1 MLKIQIPITLPHS
14 HHLVL
19 WFSNF
24 SAHQNHLEDLN
35 HRLLGSTFTI
45 SNSVTLRS
53 DHSVCIFDHR
63 SHLDNHC
70 GKAVFLTFFEIIIL
84 VRNNFTLFLGG
95 AGGGVGMP
103 LCIENLSSPNGDQ
116 THAPYS
122 GHGVLTTGSP
132 AKFY

>member
-14 HHLVL
+14 HYLVL

-35 HRLLGSTFTI
+35 HRLLGSTFRI
-45 SNSVTLRS
+45 SSSVTLSS
-53 DHSVCIFDHR
+53 DRSVCIFDHR

-70 GKAVFLTFFEIIIL
+70 GRAMFLTFFKIIIS
-84 VRNNFTLFLGG
+84 VRNNFTLFWGV
-95 AGGGVGMP
+95 GGVGMP
-103 LCIENLSSPNGDQ
+103 LCTWNLSSPTGDQ

-132 AKFY
+132 AKSY